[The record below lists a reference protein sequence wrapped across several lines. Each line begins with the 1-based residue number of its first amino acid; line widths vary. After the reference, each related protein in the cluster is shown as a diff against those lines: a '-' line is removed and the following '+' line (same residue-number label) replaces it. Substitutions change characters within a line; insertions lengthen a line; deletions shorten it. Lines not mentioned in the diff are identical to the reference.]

1 MATKKQS
8 SSYPLPGVTLPN
20 VNYGS
25 YSQPKGNRSV
35 APADAMV
42 DVLQGGQALA
52 QRQEEL
58 RKQEEER
65 KAREAQQVID
75 RMQQVQTN
83 ADLWN
88 LEQMSNLNTLPQTSA
103 VQDELQQT
111 LSKQL
116 DIATQAQVYLKTQF
130 GEKDKRKSAQKAI
143 TDYYDLLS
151 LTKNT
156 VSTFTAL
163 GSYWKEKAPTIG
175 SQVTIIGNNPDEIAN
190 NQYFV
195 NALGGV
201 YDDAKFE
208 MLYDDK
214 NNDIM
219 IKVSGYE
226 HDLVDGK
233 MAKGNYREKIMSA
246 RAFIARAG
254 EGKDF
259 SFVSEVPQVV
269 NETIKKLY
277 PKLKT
282 PEGDGLGILNDRGV
296 ISDKYWIDEQ
306 VVTSKLNKGYTTTS
320 IQKKL
325 NLELLK
331 NDMQGL
337 LRQKIGGVVSTG
349 PQQMANFWNIDLKNL
364 NKGFENSYQEL
375 LPDNQAMEN
384 ALFNTIVENLT
395 NYDGINTDE
404 NGNIFM
410 ETNKSIS
417 KPSKS
422 GPPSP
427 TPEDYRVETLQE
439 AIILGNNN
447 PLSSVKEVIKKMA
460 NKDLYTADAVYDI
473 WLNSAPADDLKTNAP
488 TNKDYYEDKGS
499 DPRTAFNSQMKGGS
513 LFEVK
518 NGRVSSV
525 GDYNF
530 DSAEDRLNYILNT
543 LSSSERKLINN
554 KSGLRKIAWATD
566 WKNNNE
572 KKDGETTQQYVD
584 RMKKEYKTRFK
595 KNY

>member
-1 MATKKQS
+1 
-8 SSYPLPGVTLPN
+8 
-20 VNYGS
+20 
-25 YSQPKGNRSV
+25 
-35 APADAMV
+35 MV
-42 DVLQGGQALA
+42 GVLQQGDKIRQDQE
-52 QRQEEL
+52 QRRL
-58 RKQEEER
+58 LEEER
-65 KAREAQQVID
+65 KNKESQAVID
-75 RMQQVQTN
+75 RMQTIQTN

-201 YDDAKFE
+201 YDDARFE
-208 MLYDDK
+208 MLYDNQ

-233 MAKGNYREKIMSA
+233 MAQGNYREKIMSA

-282 PEGDGLGILNDRGV
+282 PEGDGLGVLNDRGV

-306 VVTSKLNKGYTTTS
+306 VVTNNLNKGYTTTS

-337 LRQKIGGVVSTG
+337 LRQKIGGVASTG

-384 ALFNTIVENLT
+384 ALFDTIVENLT

-417 KPSKS
+417 KPSS
-422 GPPSP
+422 PETPSP

-439 AIILGNNN
+439 AVILGSNN
-447 PLSSVKEVIKKMA
+447 PLSSVKEVVKKMA

-488 TNKDYYEDKGS
+488 TNKDYYEDKDS
-499 DPRTAFNSQMKGGS
+499 DPRTAFNNQMKGGS

-566 WKNNNE
+566 WKSSNE

-584 RMKKEYKTRFK
+584 RMKKEYKILFK